1 MTREGEGEGD
11 SEYLNIRVSAM
22 YYVVLGLSHVLL
34 LDGEAQRARSG
45 QRPQSSG
52 DELRGRA
59 GQASQINVI
68 DRDRV
73 TGARATGDWLLMVT
87 GHR

>member
-1 MTREGEGEGD
+1 
-11 SEYLNIRVSAM
+11 M
-22 YYVVLGLSHVLL
+22 YYVVLGLSRV
-34 LDGEAQRARSG
+34 DGEAQRALPAKGHSRVEVSC
-45 QRPQSSG
+45 
-52 DELRGRA
+52 E
-59 GQASQINVI
+59 INVI